1 MAKGLLIA
9 ALDFS
14 GVASDEFN
22 DWYDL
27 EHIPER
33 ARVPGFLT
41 LQRWIAIDNPRHSVA
56 IYDLDRL
63 AVLESAA
70 YRAIGYDNLSP
81 WSKRVTA
88 KCLRLLRFEGEQLRP
103 GDAVA
108 PEGAAAL
115 LVIGMNPDADVEH
128 EFNEWYDSEH
138 LPALAAVPGVICAR
152 RFRAAA
158 ASRQRYTA
166 LYHLA
171 APEVIAGAAWK
182 AAAETPWTHRLRPHF
197 QDRLRFLCR
206 PYTRDA

>member
-9 ALDFS
+9 AFDFS
-14 GVASDEFN
+14 GVAADEFN

-33 ARVPGFLT
+33 QRVPGFLT
-41 LQRWIAIDNPRHSVA
+41 LQRWLAIDNPRHSVA

-63 AVLESAA
+63 AVLESPA
-70 YRAIGYDNLSP
+70 YRAIGYENLSP

-88 KCLRLLRFEGEQLRP
+88 KCTRLLRFEGEQLRP
-103 GDAVA
+103 GEAVA

-115 LVIGMNPDADVEH
+115 LVIGMNPDAAVEH
-128 EFNEWYDSEH
+128 EFNEWYDTEH
-138 LPALAAVPGVICAR
+138 LPALAAVPGVVCAR

-158 ASRQRYTA
+158 TSRQRYTA
-166 LYHLA
+166 LYHLTS
-171 APEVIAGAAWK
+171 PEVVSSAAWK

-197 QDRLRFLCR
+197 QDRLRFLGR
-206 PYTRDA
+206 PYVRGG